1 MEEEDFPNFSLEF
14 NFFSIQET
22 AEKPNEQQ
30 QQARRFPYSISWKPL
45 RFASW
50 FPTLISCSPN
60 LPRVYIRLCKHG
72 NHFTFLHY
80 YLFNYLVRKLVRYIF
95 KL

>member
-1 MEEEDFPNFSLEF
+1 MEEDFPNFSLEF
-14 NFFSIQET
+14 NFPSIQET

-30 QQARRFPYSISWKPL
+30 QQQQARRFPYSISWKLL

-60 LPRVYIRLCKHG
+60 
-72 NHFTFLHY
+72 
-80 YLFNYLVRKLVRYIF
+80 YLVRKLDIYLNF
-95 KL
+95 K